1 METSASCH
9 CPLRKTTGE
18 SREKKT
24 MMFKE
29 FTKGFSQLAL
39 RSSLRRRLGRYN
51 NETSIRPLNLT
62 RSLAVSDGELN
73 VVPEE
78 RGASAGLCS
87 SSNSSLPTVP
97 SDGASGVGKV
107 ASWAVSFERLLQDPT
122 GVLYFTAF
130 LKSEVSAEN
139 ILFWQACEK
148 FRQIPVNQKEKL
160 NQEARSIYSSY
171 LSGSASHPINIDD
184 KVRIE
189 EWEVRNPQ
197 PDMYHKAQQQIFKL
211 MKFDSYTRFVRSQ
224 LYQSCM
230 LANVEG
236 RPLPELGPR
245 SKSTATRKTAGTDIP
260 SLSDRPKADQKPK
273 EKPRVKPGKS
283 LPLDLDE
290 GAEKRKGVPQNK
302 LTREKGQEK
311 RGSWGAE
318 LADHAAVLQ
327 STARSGSLLNAAE
340 KLEKERW
347 RAGQAEKYCCV
358 FLPDGTASLAPAR
371 PGLSI
376 RTMLTGLCEKRGLPL
391 SDVIIYLQGKDKKPL
406 SLDQDS
412 SVLKEQQVFLELRV
426 TFAVEIVSTGKTVGI
441 VVKSSKS
448 LQEALTPVL
457 QKQRLRPQDVIVTM
471 SGSKESLSMS
481 MAVTSLANK
490 KITLDRVKG
499 TEQSSSSMVCG
510 SSSGPVFQGRRS
522 AVVDVDTSSLFSAD
536 RVRTNTRLRNPAFRR
551 TYDMDGLMELLSRAQ
566 CCSVDDQRGLLKK
579 EQLWLPQFLQLP
591 LAEAHEE
598 EDQEEEQG
606 KRGGGMGGLRGQD
619 GLGLTETELEPS
631 PVHFHAFPEPF
642 QLPSGPPLQFSDT
655 GVGGEEQTRPPSSDS
670 QLSDP
675 DPGRETVV

>member
-1 METSASCH
+1 MARLPVQSGSGSHCKAS
-9 CPLRKTTGE
+9 RF
-18 SREKKT
+18 REEHYRNPSSVIYQCLSWKLSINRSDT
-24 MMFKE
+24 AMFLTHKN
-29 FTKGFSQLAL
+29 
-39 RSSLRRRLGRYN
+39 LGIPNGRA
-51 NETSIRPLNLT
+51 
-62 RSLAVSDGELN
+62 SLAVSDGELN

-78 RGASAGLCS
+78 RGASVGLCS

-122 GVLYFTAF
+122 GVLYFT
-130 LKSEVSAEN
+130 
-139 ILFWQACEK
+139 
-148 FRQIPVNQKEKL
+148 L

-189 EWEVRNPQ
+189 EWEVRNPH

-260 SLSDRPKADQKPK
+260 SHSDRPKADQKPK
-273 EKPRVKPGKS
+273 EKPKVKPGKS

-290 GAEKRKGVPQNK
+290 GAEKRKGAPQNK

-327 STARSGSLLNAAE
+327 STARSGSLLSAAE
-340 KLEKERW
+340 KFEKERW

-481 MAVTSLANK
+481 TAVTSLADK

-522 AVVDVDTSSLFSAD
+522 AVVEMDTSSLFSAD
-536 RVRTNTRLRNPAFRR
+536 RVRTNTRLRNPAARR
-551 TYDMDGLMELLSRAQ
+551 TYDMDGLMELLSRSQ

-598 EDQEEEQG
+598 QDQEEEQG

-619 GLGLTETELEPS
+619 GLGLTETELGPS

-655 GVGGEEQTRPPSSDS
+655 GEGGEEQTRPPSSDS